1 MATPF
6 RWRTKSS
13 QPTCLTVLTNEVF
26 LTAAQ
31 QEKKKK
37 KTTVWFG
44 SVLIPSQAMHINVIK
59 RHNTCIQ
66 MDVCKIKYVLCIN
79 NINNYTILNN
89 IIVIIP
95 ILNNNINNSDLNFS
109 ATHTLKLTY
118 IHK

>member
-1 MATPF
+1 
-6 RWRTKSS
+6 
-13 QPTCLTVLTNEVF
+13 
-26 LTAAQ
+26 
-31 QEKKKK
+31 
-37 KTTVWFG
+37 
-44 SVLIPSQAMHINVIK
+44 
-59 RHNTCIQ
+59 